1 MKVEDVPQDLKF
13 TEGTPVRH
21 PVYAVD
27 SEGKYQMVNSV
38 GWEAKNEAIQFELDV
53 IQEECDEILERVKKG
68 ETSLLE
74 YYAVKNLMT
83 VVLLAH
89 YSGVP
94 KRKVRKHMSDPEAF
108 ASLDEKTLGAYAEA
122 LRMTV
127 EELKTIPE

>member
-1 MKVEDVPQDLKF
+1 
-13 TEGTPVRH
+13 
-21 PVYAVD
+21 
-27 SEGKYQMVNSV
+27 
-38 GWEAKNEAIQFELDV
+38 
-53 IQEECDEILERVKKG
+53 LERVKKG

-83 VVLLAH
+83 VELLAH